1 MYPVTRLKF
10 GESRQRGYAGAMPTA
25 PCNDARVLARILEQA
40 GRRALEFFQT
50 VNTEYKR
57 DGSEVTEADRQCSEI
72 IVEALTRAFPSCAVV
87 SEEGEAVAGSGPTWF
102 VDPIDGTAAFLEGL
116 STWGPAISL
125 VDGDEVLMG
134 AVYLPRLGEHWFA
147 TRGGG
152 AWRGDTRLTMLEP
165 RPLTRRDSICIG
177 SRFHRVG
184 PLPWKG
190 KVRCLGSS
198 AIHLTQV
205 AAGGSVATVIP
216 FWEIWDVGAGCL
228 MVEEV
233 GGMVQ
238 DLHGTPLRLSSNGGG
253 PFVAGH
259 TDTLA
264 QLQPLL
270 HTLAE
275 I

>member
-1 MYPVTRLKF
+1 M
-10 GESRQRGYAGAMPTA
+10 
-25 PCNDARVLARILEQA
+25 LEQA
-40 GRRALEFFQT
+40 GQRALEFFRA
-50 VNTEYKR
+50 VKTEYKQ
-57 DGSEVTEADRQCSEI
+57 DGSEVTAADRACSEML
-72 IVEALTRAFPSCAVV
+72 VEALASVYPNCAVV

-116 STWGPAISL
+116 STWGPALSL

-134 AVYLPRLGEHWFA
+134 AVYLPRIGEHWFA
-147 TRGGG
+147 ARGAG
-152 AWRGDTRLTMLEP
+152 AWRGEHRLPGLKA

-228 MVEEV
+228 MIEEV
-233 GGMVQ
+233 GGTAR
-238 DLHGTPLRLSSNGGG
+238 DLQGQPFRLSHHGGG

-259 TDTLA
+259 PDALD
-264 QLQPLL
+264 QLHPLL
-270 HTLAE
+270 QTLAE